1 MLEEDILQT
10 LQSLEQSDALRKLP
24 QQEDIHPSIDLSTND
39 YLCLTQHPAIKKR
52 FEVYGVSDFSASSS
66 RLLSG
71 NHLYYKQV
79 ESKLSDYY
87 DKSALFFNSGYHLNI
102 GVLPSLTSKHDL
114 ILADK
119 QVHAS
124 LIEGLRLSYAKVLR
138 YKHLDY
144 HHLERFLEQYANDY
158 QNVFIVT
165 ESVFSM
171 DGDCSDLKYLV
182 QLKEKYKAY
191 LYVDEAHAVGVYGAT
206 GLGLSEDLGVLKE
219 VDFLVGTMGKALAS
233 VGAFLICNEP
243 IKQYL
248 VNRCRSLIYTTALP
262 PINMA
267 WTLSVLEQ
275 LPDLKK
281 ERESLQ
287 QNCNYLR
294 EILIKNKIP
303 FVGESHILA
312 IITGDNSSCLEL
324 YKTLNSKGIKVQAV
338 RPPTVP
344 QGTARLRLSLH
355 SNLSKSDLDDFV
367 MVLKENYLAIRR
379 VY

>member
-1 MLEEDILQT
+1 MSVLEQNILQT
-10 LQSLEQSDALRKLP
+10 LQSLEQSGALRKLP
-24 QQEDIHPSIDLSTND
+24 QPKDIHPSIDLSTND
-39 YLCLTQHPAIKKR
+39 YLCLTQHSAIKKR
-52 FEVYGVSDFSASSS
+52 FEAYGVSDFSASSS

-79 ESKLSDYY
+79 ESKLFDYY
-87 DKSALFFNSGYHLNI
+87 NKSALFFNSGYHLNI

-144 HHLERFLEQYANDY
+144 HHLEHLLEQYANDY

-171 DGDCSDLKYLV
+171 DGDCSDLKHLV
-182 QLKEKYKAY
+182 QLKKKYGAY
-191 LYVDEAHAVGVYGAT
+191 LYVDEAHAVGVYGAK
-206 GLGLSEDLGVLKE
+206 GLGLSEELGVLKE

-303 FVGESHILA
+303 FMGESHILA

-324 YKTLNSKGIKVQAV
+324 YKSLNTKGIKVQAV

-355 SNLSKSDLDDFV
+355 SSLSKSDLDDFA
-367 MVLKENYLAIRR
+367 MVLKEMF
-379 VY
+379 VSQK